1 MVYYISQ
8 GKTPNDHLQNIK
20 KMVDAG
26 VNWVQL
32 RIKGSSANEILDIAQ
47 KAKEYCHE
55 NQVVFII
62 NDDIQ
67 IAKLL
72 NSDGV
77 HLGREDESPQ
87 TAKELLG
94 NKKIIGGTANTWDD
108 CQKLI
113 QMRVDYIGLG
123 PFRFTLTKEKLSPIL
138 GIEGFR
144 AIMNKMKG
152 SKIDIPVIA
161 IGGIRLEDIE
171 ELIEIGISGVAL
183 SGFLHKQEN
192 IATTISQLQSYF
204 KI

>member
-171 ELIEIGISGVAL
+171 ELVEIGISGVAL

>member
-144 AIMNKMKG
+144 AIMNKIKG

-171 ELIEIGISGVAL
+171 ELVEIGISGVAL
-183 SGFLHKQEN
+183 SGFLHEQEN
-192 IATTISQLQSYF
+192 IATSICQLQSYF

>member
-87 TAKELLG
+87 KAKELLG

-144 AIMNKMKG
+144 AIMNKIKG

>member
-94 NKKIIGGTANTWDD
+94 NEKIIGGTANTWDD

-144 AIMNKMKG
+144 AIMNKIKG

-171 ELIEIGISGVAL
+171 ELVEIGISGVAL

>member
-144 AIMNKMKG
+144 AIMNKLKG

-171 ELIEIGISGVAL
+171 ELVEIGISGVAL
-183 SGFLHKQEN
+183 SGFLHEQEN
-192 IATTISQLQSYF
+192 IATSISQLQSYF

>member
-144 AIMNKMKG
+144 AIMNKLKG

>member
-94 NKKIIGGTANTWDD
+94 NEKIIGGTANTWDD

-144 AIMNKMKG
+144 AIMNKIKE

-171 ELIEIGISGVAL
+171 ELVEIGISGVAL
-183 SGFLHKQEN
+183 SSFLHEQEN

>member
-94 NKKIIGGTANTWDD
+94 NEKIIGGTANTWDD

-144 AIMNKMKG
+144 AIMNKIKE

-171 ELIEIGISGVAL
+171 ELVEIGISGVAL
-183 SGFLHKQEN
+183 SGFLHEQEN
-192 IATTISQLQSYF
+192 IATSICQLQSYF

>member
-94 NKKIIGGTANTWDD
+94 NEKIIGGTANTWDD

-144 AIMNKMKG
+144 AIMNKIKG

-171 ELIEIGISGVAL
+171 ELVEIGISGVAL
-183 SGFLHKQEN
+183 SGFLHEQEN
-192 IATTISQLQSYF
+192 IATSICQLQSYF

>member
-144 AIMNKMKG
+144 AIMNKIKG

-183 SGFLHKQEN
+183 SSFLHEQEN

>member
-144 AIMNKMKG
+144 AIMNKLKG

-171 ELIEIGISGVAL
+171 ELVEIGISGVAL

>member
-87 TAKELLG
+87 TAKKLLG
-94 NKKIIGGTANTWDD
+94 NEKIIGGTANTWDD

-144 AIMNKMKG
+144 AIMNKIKG

-171 ELIEIGISGVAL
+171 ELVEIGISGVAL
-183 SGFLHKQEN
+183 SGFLHEQEN
-192 IATTISQLQSYF
+192 IATSICQLQSYF

>member
-144 AIMNKMKG
+144 AIMNKIKG

>member
-144 AIMNKMKG
+144 AIMNKIKG

-171 ELIEIGISGVAL
+171 ELVEIGISGVAL